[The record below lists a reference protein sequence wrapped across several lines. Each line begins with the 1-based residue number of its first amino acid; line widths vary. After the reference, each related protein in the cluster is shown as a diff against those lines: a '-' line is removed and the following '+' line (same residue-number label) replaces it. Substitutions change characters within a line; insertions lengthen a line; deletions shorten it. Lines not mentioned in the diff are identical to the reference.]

1 MVDLTEVEMLFGSMF
16 IGRVCVCII
25 ALATVGT
32 IKSFLLD
39 RNRNTR
45 REDDQSDLFRYD
57 DGSEID
63 LSKYDDWSI

>member
-1 MVDLTEVEMLFGSMF
+1 MLFGSV
-16 IGRVCVCII
+16 IIVRVGVCII

-32 IKSFLLD
+32 IKLFLLD
-39 RNRNTR
+39 RKRDDR
-45 REDDQSDLFRYD
+45 RVVDQDDLFRYD

>member
-1 MVDLTEVEMLFGSMF
+1 MLFGSVF

-39 RNRNTR
+39 RKRNDR
-45 REDDQSDLFRYD
+45 RVVDQDDLFRYD
-57 DGSEID
+57 DGSVID